1 MPICICQTGK
11 LVRCRNSAKEKG
23 ICGMHSK
30 ASQGQKIVAYF
41 QVDPDWTGK
50 ISANIPAGVGEAIP
64 RICVYRS
71 ATNEWEILGDNPR
84 TFTRVPITAAKPAEA
99 EGVIIVKKTKKKAPA
114 PLPPPPKTPKP
125 GLFLNDAQPTHRK
138 SIVESV
144 VKSIDKL
151 KSVVTLNGVDEQFA
165 LFREMLYK
173 LRYYSFTPMTDKI
186 AGDRGKA
193 LDMLVYYSSGTP
205 VFDIGGV
212 TTTIEANDLDAYKIT
227 SFELALMV
235 YKRAKGLAAIITEKE
250 PTDEALIKKRDEMF
264 SEFLTRFTQELN
276 ESRGM
281 CAAGRITRIINTLSG
296 FDPDVLV
303 GVSPSEMMQSRM
315 TVILASAEK
324 HGARGSPEFNAHALE
339 LVYKALVESGMPEPE
354 WEPWVMEFV
363 G

>member
-11 LVRCRNSAKEKG
+11 LVRCRNSAREKG

-41 QVDPDWTGK
+41 QVAPDWTGK
-50 ISANIPAGVGEAIP
+50 ISANIPAGIGEAIP
-64 RICVYRS
+64 RVCVYRT
-71 ATNEWEILGDNPR
+71 ATNEWEILEDNPR
-84 TFTRVPITAAKPAEA
+84 AFTRVPITAAKPAEH
-99 EGVIIVKKTKKKAPA
+99 EGVIIVKKLKKKTPV
-114 PLPPPPKTPKP
+114 PILIPPKTPKP

-151 KSVVTLNGVDEQFA
+151 KSVVSLNGTDERFA

-173 LRYYSFTPMTDKI
+173 LRYYSFTPMTDKVV
-186 AGDRGKA
+186 GERGKA

-205 VFDIGGV
+205 ISDIGDV
-212 TTTIEANDLDAYKIT
+212 KTTIEANDLDAYKIT
-227 SFELALMV
+227 SFELALIV
-235 YKRAKGLAAIITEKE
+235 YKRAKDLAALIAEKD

-296 FDPDVLV
+296 FDPDILV

-315 TVILASAEK
+315 TVILANAEK
-324 HGARGSPEFNAHALE
+324 HGPRGTPEFNAYVLKHIYDALGE
-339 LVYKALVESGMPEPE
+339 AGIHETE
-354 WEPWVMEFV
+354 WEPWLMEFIE
-363 G
+363 